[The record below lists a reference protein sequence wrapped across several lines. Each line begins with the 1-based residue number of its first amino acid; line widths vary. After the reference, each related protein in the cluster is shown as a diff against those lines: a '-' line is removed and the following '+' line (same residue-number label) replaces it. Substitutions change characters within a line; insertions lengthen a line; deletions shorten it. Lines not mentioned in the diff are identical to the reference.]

1 MASGD
6 LGSVRDLD
14 RLPKANLHLHLTG
27 SMRPATAED
36 LAARHGLPPLPP
48 VDPDQPTPHGWEVF
62 QARYDAARAAVR
74 TAEDIARIVT
84 EALDDD
90 QADGAGW
97 VELQVDPTSYARH
110 LGSLEAVV
118 EAVLDA
124 LRDRPAGMIIAAS
137 WGAAPDHAERLA
149 ALAVRYAADGVV
161 GFGLSNDERLGRTA
175 DFVPAF
181 RMIKEA
187 GLLAVPHAGFY
198 HDAWHVREAAT
209 LLGADRIGHG
219 LTAVN
224 DPALLELLAERGV
237 ALEVCPTSYPP
248 FGVVPD
254 LASIPLARLRSA
266 GVPVALATDDPL
278 IFGVG
283 LTGQYE
289 IARDQLD
296 CSDEIL
302 ADLARQSIRASA
314 APADLQHDLID
325 AIRTWLTP
333 TCQN

>member
-1 MASGD
+1 MPP
-6 LGSVRDLD
+6 VETHERDLV

-27 SMRPATAED
+27 SMRPATADE

-62 QARYDAARAAVR
+62 QDRYDAARAAVR
-74 TAEDIARIVT
+74 TAADIDRVVT
-84 EALDDD
+84 EAIDDD
-90 QADGAGW
+90 LAGGAGW

-110 LGSLEAVV
+110 LGSLEAVI
-118 EAVLDA
+118 EAVLTT

-137 WGAAPDHAERLA
+137 WGAAADHAERLA
-149 ALAVRYAADGVV
+149 ELAIRYTADGVV

-175 DFVPAF
+175 DFAPAF

-187 GLLAVPHAGFY
+187 GLLAAPHAGFY
-198 HDAWHVREAAT
+198 HDAWHVREAVT

-224 DPALLELLAERGV
+224 DPTLLALLAERGV

-248 FGVVPD
+248 FGVVAD
-254 LASIPLARLRSA
+254 LAAIPLDRLRSA
-266 GVPVALATDDPL
+266 GVPIALATDDPL

-283 LTGQYE
+283 LAGQYE
-289 IARDQLD
+289 IARDQLG
-296 CSDEIL
+296 CTDEVLVEL
-302 ADLARQSIRASA
+302 AEQSIMVSA
-314 APADLQHDLID
+314 APADLKHAL
-325 AIRTWLTP
+325 RTAARGWLKE
-333 TCQN
+333 

>member
-1 MASGD
+1 MAA
-6 LGSVRDLD
+6 LRDLD

-27 SMRPATAED
+27 SMRPTTAAD

-62 QARYDAARAAVR
+62 QDRYDAARAAVR
-74 TAEDIARIVT
+74 TTEDIARIVT
-84 EALDDD
+84 EAIDDD
-90 QADGAGW
+90 QAAGAGW
-97 VELQVDPTSYARH
+97 VELQVDPTSYAHH
-110 LGSLEAVV
+110 LGSLEAVI

-124 LRDRPAGMIIAAS
+124 LKDRPAALIIAAS
-137 WGAAPDHAERLA
+137 WAAAPEHAERLA
-149 ALAVRYAADGVV
+149 GLAIRYAPDGVA
-161 GFGLSNDERLGRTA
+161 GFGLSNDERLGRTK

-181 RMIKEA
+181 RMIKDA
-187 GLLAVPHAGFY
+187 GLLATPHAGFY
-198 HDAWHVREAAT
+198 HDAWHVREALT
-209 LLGADRIGHG
+209 LLGADRVGHG

-224 DPALLELLAERGV
+224 DPSLLELLAERGV

-283 LTGQYE
+283 LTGQYV
-289 IARDQLD
+289 IARDHLG
-296 CSDEIL
+296 CTDEEL
-302 ADLARQSIRASA
+302 AGLAEQSIMVST
-314 APADLQHDLID
+314 APAALRHDIIA
-325 AIRTWLTP
+325 AIQAWLRE
-333 TCQN
+333 

>member
-1 MASGD
+1 
-6 LGSVRDLD
+6 
-14 RLPKANLHLHLTG
+14 
-27 SMRPATAED
+27 MRPATAAD
-36 LAARHGLPPLPP
+36 LADRHGLPPLPP

-62 QARYDAARAAVR
+62 QDRYDAARAAVR
-74 TAEDIARIVT
+74 TTDDIARIVT
-84 EALDDD
+84 EAIDDD
-90 QADGAGW
+90 QAAGAGW
-97 VELQVDPTSYARH
+97 VELQVDPTSYARQ
-110 LGSLEAVV
+110 LGSLEAVI

-149 ALAVRYAADGVV
+149 GLAIRYAPDGVV
-161 GFGLSNDERLGRTA
+161 GFGLSNDERLGRTEA
-175 DFVPAF
+175 FAPAF
-181 RMIKEA
+181 RMIKDA
-187 GLLAVPHAGFY
+187 GLLATPHAGFY

-224 DPALLELLAERGV
+224 DPSLLELLAERGV

-283 LTGQYE
+283 LTGQYV
-289 IARDQLD
+289 IARDHLG
-296 CSDEIL
+296 CTDEEL
-302 ADLARQSIRASA
+302 AGLAEQSIMVST
-314 APADLQHDLID
+314 APAALRHDLIA
-325 AIRTWLTP
+325 AIQAWLRE
-333 TCQN
+333 

>member
-1 MASGD
+1 MPPD
-6 LGSVRDLD
+6 PTRIRDLA

-27 SMRPATAED
+27 SMRPATAD
-36 LAARHGLPPLPP
+36 ALAARHGLPLLPP

-62 QARYDAARAAVR
+62 QDRYDAARAALR
-74 TAEDIARIVT
+74 TAEDLERVVT
-84 EALDDD
+84 EAIDDN

-110 LGSLEAVV
+110 LGSLEAVI
-118 EAVLDA
+118 EAVLGA
-124 LRDRPAGMIIAAS
+124 LRDRPAGLIIAAS
-137 WGAAPDHAERLA
+137 WGAAGDHAERLA
-149 ALAVRYAADGVV
+149 ELAIRYAPEGVV

-181 RMIKEA
+181 RMIKDA
-187 GLLAVPHAGFY
+187 GLLATPHAGFY
-198 HDAWHVREAAT
+198 HDAWHVREAVT

-224 DPALLELLAERGV
+224 DPALLDLLAERRV
-237 ALEVCPTSYPP
+237 TLEVCPTSYPP
-248 FGVVPD
+248 FGVVTD
-254 LASIPLARLRSA
+254 LAAIPLDQLRRS

-289 IARDQLD
+289 IARDHLGCTD
-296 CSDEIL
+296 ATL
-302 ADLARQSIRASA
+302 ADLAQQSIEAST
-314 APADLQHDLID
+314 APPHLKTTLTTTIP
-325 AIRTWLTP
+325 TWLKPP